1 MGLKELYEGWNFRP
15 IMNGADNNP
24 REQKE
29 GNVAVDFLPNTYQA
43 EIRNRTPGDTVV
55 VQATA
60 DNATN
65 GMFNPVSAFQ
75 YYTTLFNSPLKTYKS
90 QIVHQYNAQGTAEQK
105 FTTSNQWKNEPGVLY
120 STNPS

>member
-15 IMNGADNNP
+15 IMDGADNNP

-29 GNVAVDFLPNTYQA
+29 GKVAVDFLPNTYQA
-43 EIRNRTPGDTVV
+43 EIRNRTPGDAVV
-55 VQATA
+55 IQASA

-90 QIVHQYNAQGTAEQK
+90 QIVHRYNAQGTDQAK
-105 FTTSNQWKNEPGVLY
+105 YITSTGIVNMPGALY
-120 STNPS
+120 STNG